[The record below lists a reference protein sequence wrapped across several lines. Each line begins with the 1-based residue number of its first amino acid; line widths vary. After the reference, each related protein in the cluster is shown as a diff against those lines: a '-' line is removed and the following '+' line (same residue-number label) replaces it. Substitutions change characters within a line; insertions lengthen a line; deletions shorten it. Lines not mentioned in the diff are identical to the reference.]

1 MSTIEIREARDVATQ
16 SALCDL
22 IEDVW
27 EQRLVIPELLRAIAH
42 AGGYVAG
49 AHRGDE
55 LVAASVAFLAR
66 SDAATLHLHSHI
78 TGVATAAQGRGVG
91 YLVKQ
96 HQRRWCL
103 ERDIHAIE
111 WTFDPAIA
119 RNAWFNL
126 QRLGA
131 DVVAF
136 VPDFYGDG
144 DDRFVVRWALDD
156 AAARPEP
163 VVVPDDRCV
172 PIDERLR
179 VALAAASADG
189 FGVVGVTRAGV
200 YVLRQ
205 T

>member
-1 MSTIEIREARDVATQ
+1 VSTIEIREARDVATQ

-27 EQRLVIPELLRAIAH
+27 EQRLVIPEMLRAIAH
-42 AGGYVAG
+42 AGGYVTG
-49 AHRGDE
+49 AHRGDQ
-55 LVAASVAFLAR
+55 LVAASVAFLGR
-66 SDAATLHLHSHI
+66 NAAGVPHLHSHI
-78 TGVATAAQGRGVG
+78 TGVAPAVQSHGVG

-96 HQRRWCL
+96 HQRSWCL

-131 DVVAF
+131 DVVSF
-136 VPDFYGDG
+136 EQDFYGHG

-156 AAARPEP
+156 AAPRDEP
-163 VVVPDDRCV
+163 AAEPGDRRV
-172 PIDERLR
+172 PIDDGLR
-179 VALAAASADG
+179 DGLASAIAEG
-189 FGVVGVTRAGV
+189 HRVVGVTRVGV
-200 YVLRQ
+200 YVLRR